1 MANKAIIHSNVCFI
15 KVRTTHSFAN
25 FVNFQKSMKS
35 YFPVF
40 LRISLLLY
48 GHLVYLILKVLKY
61 EIRIYPKSHN
71 KVTMTVYVWFE
82 FLWNRLYLLII
93 NSNFRIL
100 IRNKFWRI
108 WYRAVVKSYQE
119 LLFMA
124 VLLWI
129 KRKRLNL
136 KNLHKIVLKTIR
148 LRRILFHAAWTFQ
161 EHHLM
166 AKTWLNRWKMQ
177 VNRRVFLDFFKTAAP
192 EIYVIYFCAKSLLI
206 ASLASCY
213 FVILGIYYIMATNL

>member
-1 MANKAIIHSNVCFI
+1 MSSYFYFLPILSISRNPWKAI
-15 KVRTTHSFAN
+15 
-25 FVNFQKSMKS
+25 FQHFNE
-35 YFPVF
+35 Y
-40 LRISLLLY
+40 LY
-48 GHLVYLILKVLKY
+48 YWHLVYLILKVLEY
-61 EIRIYPKSHN
+61 EIRICPKSHN
-71 KVTMTVYVWFE
+71 KVTMTVYVSFE

-93 NSNFRIL
+93 TSNFRIL

-136 KNLHKIVLKTIR
+136 KNLHKIILKKIR

-166 AKTWLNRWKMQ
+166 LKTWLNRWKMQ
-177 VNRRVFLDFFKTAAP
+177 VNQFFLDFFKTAAP
-192 EIYVIYFCAKSLLI
+192 EIYICNTVAY
-206 ASLASCY
+206 LAR
-213 FVILGIYYIMATNL
+213 VPWVQWHP